1 MLQLSTL
8 RMRTTLA
15 LWSVGLSVLILSGC
29 TPQKPAAVAEA
40 YDILPSQVDYNQHIK
55 PLLSD
60 RCFPCHGP
68 DNNARQGDLRLDTED
83 GMFARLNHSKRAR
96 AIVPASLRKSEVFHR
111 LIANEETERMPP
123 PESNLSLAPEE
134 IAMILKWIEQGAEY
148 KPHWSRI
155 PPERPELPA
164 ISRTSWPRNGIDHF
178 VLARLD
184 REGLAP
190 QNEATRETLM
200 RRVTFDLTGLP
211 PTLDALDAFLADT
224 SEAAY
229 ERVVDRLLASPAYG
243 ERMAAEWLDVA
254 RYGDSHG
261 YQDDGLRNMWP
272 WRDWVIRVFNDN
284 IRFDDFVTWQLA
296 GDLLPEPTGDQI
308 LATGFNRN
316 HLQSQEGGIVPEEYR
331 VEYVA
336 DRTETFGKAF
346 LALTVRCARCHDH
359 KFDPFSQKEYYE
371 LYSFFNSINEF
382 GNIPYAGEASPT
394 LILVDK
400 DSEQRLATLSKQI
413 NELENQTAIDDT
425 TYDNGFEQWLA
436 RRPAELA
443 TVDPIAHYPLDA
455 VVERKLTNEVTTAIP
470 ALLKGDPDKETR
482 TVPGKVDGAQELVGN
497 PYIDMGPEIGYF
509 ERNDPFTISLWFNI
523 VRDSVEGPL
532 FSKSGGLFNGN
543 RGYVGMLRKDGTL
556 AVSLNH
562 VFPANSIE
570 IVTQGPLPRHDWHH
584 LAMTYD
590 GSSRAAGLALYL
602 DGARLPARVVVDNL
616 KKSILYTVDPRTG
629 EQTNWGDAGNLRLG
643 WIEANAVTLDN
654 VAVDEVKV
662 FDTHLTTLEV
672 AATAGK
678 AVVSDAE
685 PDALREQYVRR
696 YDATYRERFARLTRL
711 RGEVNTLMTALPEV
725 MVMEELAEPRPTHIL
740 VRGMYDAPGERVEY
754 GTPVSILPFPE
765 EYPNDRLGLA
775 RWLLDE
781 DNPLTARVAVNRYW
795 QMYFGRGLV
804 LTTEDFGNQGALPSH
819 PLLLDYLATRFIE
832 SGWIIKELQ
841 KEIVLSATYR
851 QASVAAAA
859 LMERDPNNI
868 LLARGP
874 SYRMPAEMI
883 RDNLL
888 AVSGLLVPIIGGPPV
903 KPYQPPGLWKE
914 LATRNATEYV
924 QDHGDNL
931 YRRSMYTIWKRTTP
945 PPAMISFDA
954 PERNVCTVR
963 RQSTSTPLQALV
975 LLNDPQNVEAARMLA
990 ERMLREGDPTIE
1002 DRITYAFRLLTSRHP
1017 AQDELQV
1024 LVQLYAQEL
1033 AAFESG
1039 AADAGDLLSVGEYPR
1054 DMSLPA
1060 TQIAAL
1066 TMVASTIMNFDTA
1079 IMKR

>member
-1 MLQLSTL
+1 
-8 RMRTTLA
+8 MRTILA
-15 LWSVGLSVLILSGC
+15 VWTVALSALLLPGC

-40 YDILPSQVDYNQHIK
+40 YDTLPSQVDYNLHIK

-68 DNNARQGDLRLDTED
+68 DDNARQGDLRLDTEE

-111 LIANEETERMPP
+111 LVADDETERMPP
-123 PESNLSLAPEE
+123 PESNLSLSPEE

-178 VLARLD
+178 VLARFD
-184 REGLAP
+184 REGLDP
-190 QNEATRETLM
+190 QKEATRETLI

-211 PTLDALDAFLADT
+211 PTLNALDAFLADT
-224 SEAAY
+224 SNTAY
-229 ERVVDRLLASPAYG
+229 ERGVDRLMASPAYG

-272 WRDWVIRVFNDN
+272 WRDWVIRAFNDN

-296 GDLLPEPTGDQI
+296 GDLLPEPTRDQI

-346 LALTVRCARCHDH
+346 LGFTVRCARCHDH

-400 DSEQRLATLSKQI
+400 DSEQRLATLSEQI
-413 NELENQTAIDDT
+413 SELEKQTAIDNT
-425 TYDNGFEQWLA
+425 AYDNEFEQWLA
-436 RRPAELA
+436 RGPAELPVA
-443 TVDPIAHYPLDA
+443 DPIAHYPLDA
-455 VVERKLTNEVTTAIP
+455 VVERKLTNAVNPAIP
-470 ALLKGDPDKETR
+470 ASLKGDPDKAPR
-482 TVPGKVDGAQELVGN
+482 TVPGVVRGAQELVGN

-523 VRDSVEGPL
+523 KRDSVEGPL

-543 RGYVGMLRKDGTL
+543 RGYVGMLRKDG
-556 AVSLNH
+556 AFSASLNH

-570 IVTQGPLPRHDWHH
+570 LVTPGPLPRGAWHH
-584 LAMTYD
+584 LAMTYN

-602 DGARLPARVVVDNL
+602 DGARLPAQVLVDNL
-616 KKSILYTVDPRTG
+616 KKSILYTVDPRTR

-643 WIEANAVTLDN
+643 WIEANAATLDG

-662 FDTHLTTLEV
+662 FDTRLTALEV
-672 AATAGK
+672 ATTAGQTL
-678 AVVSDAE
+678 AADE
-685 PDALREQYVRR
+685 EHGTLREYYVTR
-696 YDATYRERFARLTRL
+696 YDANYRKRFERLTRL

-725 MVMEELAEPRPTHIL
+725 MVMEELAKPRSTHIL
-740 VRGMYDAPGERVEY
+740 VRGLYDAPGERVGR
-754 GTPVSILPFPE
+754 GTPASILPFPE
-765 EYPNDRLGLA
+765 DYPKNRLGLA
-775 RWLLDE
+775 RWLLHE

-819 PLLLDYLATRFIE
+819 PLLLDYLATWFVE
-832 SGWIIKELQ
+832 SGWDIKALQ

-851 QASVAAAA
+851 QASVAPAA
-859 LMERDPNNI
+859 LLERDSDNI

-888 AVSGLLVPIIGGPPV
+888 SVSGLLVPTIGGPPV

-975 LLNDPQNVEAARMLA
+975 LLNDPQNVEGARMLA
-990 ERMLREGDPTIE
+990 ERMLREGGTSNE
-1002 DRITYAFRLLTSRHP
+1002 DRITFAFRLLTSRRP
-1017 AQDELQV
+1017 TQSELQV
-1024 LVQLYAQEL
+1024 LMQLYAQEM
-1033 AAFESG
+1033 AAFDSG
-1039 AADAGDLLSVGEYPR
+1039 GANARGLLSVGEYPR
-1054 DMSLPA
+1054 DLSLPA
-1060 TQIAAL
+1060 AQVAAL
-1066 TMVASTIMNFDTA
+1066 TMVANTIMNFDTA
-1079 IMKR
+1079 IIKR